1 MSVRTCSNRSL
12 EGFLGYGKSPCFSP
26 SSVSGSVGLD
36 WRGVV
41 SAWSNMA
48 FGRM

>member
-12 EGFLGYGKSPCFSP
+12 EGFLGYGESPWFLC
-26 SSVSGSVGLD
+26 SSVLGSVDVD
-36 WRGVV
+36 WWGVV
-41 SAWSNMA
+41 SAWSNVA

>member
-12 EGFLGYGKSPCFSP
+12 EGFLGHGKSPWFSR
-26 SSVSGSVGLD
+26 SRVLGFVGLD

-41 SAWSNMA
+41 LAWSNVA
-48 FGRM
+48 FGRV